1 MAINARKGAEDAI
14 KAGAKEIVKQMSSVD
29 KTSKTTSKNI
39 KEVGDQTEKTGKKM
53 KTAADGGMAAVNSKL
68 EKLDGTLKSIAGSFT
83 TLSTQLTNTFSEL
96 NKVSGNIY
104 GLSSTFKEALKTIKD
119 TAVAV
124 TSVDSAEQKLIKTNN
139 SAAAKMARRVVSSI
153 STESGIREL
162 LEVGALSNKK
172 ATPIS
177 AKTAKTLEN
186 IIRKELL
193 GGTTDPNSIAFA
205 GGRIS
210 KTFQEALLFSAR
222 NTRGSNRT
230 EELQNSKLELKN
242 RQESIRIEQ
251 EEQKLNTQKKTDEL
265 TISKIIEDQNA
276 SKKRQEEIDRQAR
289 KQRLYDA
296 NESKKQHAAEMK
308 LIDKKAK
315 SQEAIFDTKAQRELN
330 KTESERVRNASKE
343 EVEVRKAARERQ
355 KDYEN
360 QLKYE
365 QILKRNAE
373 SRLAWRQRMGD
384 MFAGT
389 DDVETNLQRRLDNA
403 INRVKDTWTRLN
415 EQAENPGAH
424 KGTIGMPATSKRE
437 IEALRKAIYETA
449 KEQRLLNSEEGK
461 FAQTLGRVVEDSK
474 KLQSSVNR
482 VHTAFGQLASSASAI
497 RGIAAQLRQ
506 TMTRIAQPVLRIVQ
520 GISSQAFKS
529 SLDAMKKLELS
540 EIGFENFFGKYAVSS
555 IMANVKQNALLSP
568 MSAAQ
573 LASYVSQIAPLSN
586 GNSTLATNAA
596 MGVAKMIQYSGSD
609 VTTEMEYVVRNLRD
623 VIAKNKATTID
634 IRQFNR
640 AMPALKKV
648 LQEMGLEEFL
658 KDGEISIDKENAS
671 QLLQAFAK
679 VNESEQVGD
688 IFNKTSETIAGLME
702 RMEEQAQFL
711 LIDVADFSGLTK
723 FIKDTIHEILESS
736 DGIISDIK
744 MSLQFIANNV
754 MRWFKSRDWESIAN
768 SFSEAMNIVWT
779 AIKEAVGTLRDAL
792 GGFDWRTTLK
802 NFAKLVGE
810 FIKGIA
816 NSYSW
821 LLGVMDSLSSSGVLG
836 SGLLQAGSKVLG
848 FMSGNAGVLIT
859 GTLRSFGNA
868 MGVLN
873 QVIGVLIRTLEAW
886 HQRLLVQL
894 NEISSFSQ
902 ALAIV
907 TDSSA
912 ILAESFKQ
920 LTASIGMSIESLQQ
934 EALER
939 RATLNAEKAQQLA
952 ASSAGMAAGQFD
964 ASDAELSEAMAEATA
979 KKGGGL
985 LGPSATGVGTKLY
998 AMISSFISKVIS
1010 GLLVGSATSMI
1021 SEKVYNAFSSDRL
1034 GSRVFGNTVGSIA
1047 GGAMIGG
1054 QLGGPLGLL
1063 GGGAIGIV
1071 KSLVDAVSAFKEERQ
1086 RRVDEVKEE
1095 VSQGNYLRELLEETK
1110 SGNRISSNDFDALNS
1125 ALVKQA
1131 NNFNAAFPNGTAQ
1144 MLKDYLSQTVVNG
1157 RNIHDAIV
1165 EADKDFEEQSD
1176 NLWSLIESGEIE
1188 KANEYANTL
1197 YENAGYS
1204 NAQVAAAILRGAVN
1218 AGWTNK
1224 NGALSDLLLQWGNVQ
1239 TSEGKDLTYAYI
1251 QDLQERIKNGNVG
1264 NAQAEKG
1271 KIANQ
1276 LTTLW
1281 TQVGQN
1287 LVKDSSTLNESQKK
1301 AVAKEFASGMIH
1313 YIFGEEVSVG
1323 EKGAMNRLFDI
1334 AKIDDASKLGLSL
1347 DPGEAVQL
1355 STLANL
1361 YGLNSENVKRWYSN
1375 SKGKSAE
1382 ENGNST
1388 YYIPEKIRKAVEDST
1403 SSIQEAFDAVDKNY
1417 EKLGLTTEDTL
1428 KMMFDKSSE
1437 VLNSYSNILTEAA
1450 LIVQNMKKISAKQ
1463 EESLRKINAEQ
1474 QFFNNVEKY
1483 GWVHRAAGGPIRGV
1497 DTVPTMLQ
1505 PGEYIVRKSTVDK
1518 IGLTALNALNTG
1530 NVGYFARAFGR
1541 QNIYGDYSNA
1551 RTWNT
1556 TSNDNR
1562 KSVNNI
1568 VKVYNNSR
1576 GSSLNRYYSLANRL
1590 A

>member
-39 KEVGDQTEKTGKKM
+39 KEVGDQTETTGKKM
-53 KTAADGGMAAVNSKL
+53 KTAADGGMKAVNSKL
-68 EKLDGTLKSIAGSFT
+68 EELDGTLKSIASSFT

-104 GLSSTFKEALKTIKD
+104 GLSSSFKEALKTINA
-119 TAVAV
+119 TAVAF
-124 TSVDSAEQKLIKTNN
+124 TSVDTAEQKLIKTNN

-162 LEVGALSNKK
+162 LGVGALSNKK

-242 RQESIRIEQ
+242 RQESIKIEQ
-251 EEQKLNTQKKTDEL
+251 EEQRLNTQKKTDEL
-265 TISKIIEDQNA
+265 AISKIIEDQNA

-315 SQEAIFDTKAQRELN
+315 SQEAILDTKAQREIN

-343 EVEVRKAARERQ
+343 EVEVRKVARERQ

-520 GISSQAFKS
+520 GVSSQAFKS
-529 SLDAMKKLELS
+529 ALDAMKTLELS

-573 LASYVSQIAPLSN
+573 LAGYVSQIAPLSN

-623 VIAKNKATTID
+623 VIAKGKATTID

-658 KDGEISIDKENAS
+658 KDGEISINKENAN

-702 RMEEQAQFL
+702 RMEEQVQFL

-723 FIKDTIHEILESS
+723 YIKDTIHEILDSS

-744 MSLQFIANNV
+744 MSLQFIANNI

-802 NFAKLVGE
+802 NFAKLIGE

-821 LLGVMDSLSSSGVLG
+821 LLGIMDSLSSSGILG

-939 RATLNAEKAQQLA
+939 RAAFNAEKAQQLA
-952 ASSAGMAAGQFD
+952 SSAGGMATGQFD
-964 ASDAELSEAMAEATA
+964 ASDAELSAAMAGATA
-979 KKGGGL
+979 KKSSGL

-998 AMISSFISKVIS
+998 AMISSLISKVMS

-1063 GGGAIGIV
+1063 GGGALGIA
-1071 KSLVDAVSAFKEERQ
+1071 KALVDAVSAFKEERQ

-1095 VSQGNYLRELLEETK
+1095 VSQGNYLRNLLEETK

-1157 RNIHDAIV
+1157 KNIHDAIV

-1204 NAQVAAAILRGAVN
+1204 NAQVTAAILRGAVK
-1218 AGWTNK
+1218 AGLTNE
-1224 NGALSDLLLQWGNVQ
+1224 NGALADLMLQWGNVQ
-1239 TSEGKDLTYAYI
+1239 TSAGTDLTYAYI
-1251 QDLQERIKNGNVG
+1251 QDLQEKIKNGNVG

-1271 KIANQ
+1271 KIVNQ

-1287 LVKDSSTLNESQKK
+1287 LVKDSTLSDDQKK
-1301 AVAKEFASGMIH
+1301 SVAKEFASGMIH
-1313 YIFGEEVSVG
+1313 YLFGEELSTG
-1323 EKGAMNRLFDI
+1323 EKGAMNRLFEI
-1334 AKIDDASKLGLSL
+1334 AKIDDASKLGLSIS
-1347 DPGEAVQL
+1347 PSEAAQL
-1355 STLANL
+1355 YSLANL
-1361 YGLNSENVKRWYSN
+1361 YGLNSENIKRWYN
-1375 SKGKSAE
+1375 DSKGKSAE
-1382 ENGNST
+1382 ENGVST
-1388 YYIPEKIRKAVEDST
+1388 YYIPDNIRKAVEDST
-1403 SSIQEAFDAVDKNY
+1403 TSIQEAFDAVDKNY
-1417 EKLGLTTEDTL
+1417 EKLGLTTEETL
-1428 KMMFDKSSE
+1428 EMMFNKSGE
-1437 VLNSYSNILTEAA
+1437 VLDKYTSILDEATNIINSM
-1450 LIVQNMKKISAKQ
+1450 QKISDQQA
-1463 EESLRKINAEQ
+1463 ESLRSINAYKQ
-1474 QFFNNVEKY
+1474 IVDNIEKY
-1483 GWVHRAAGGPIRGV
+1483 GWVHKAAGGPIRGV

-1505 PGEYIVRKSTVDK
+1505 PGEYIVRKSTVDR
-1518 IGLTALNALNTG
+1518 IGLTTLNALNTG

-1562 KSVNNI
+1562 KSINNI